1 MNQFNLCLKYGFGI
15 FKNYRSED
23 MLYKNGVVI
32 RYSSGKKVIRKF
44 IVTPCGLFLEEEALV
59 KKLKAL
65 DNYSNSPQRKE
76 QL

>member
-1 MNQFNLCLKYGFGI
+1 
-15 FKNYRSED
+15 

-44 IVTPCGLFLEEEALV
+44 IVTPCGLFFEEEALV

-65 DNYSNSPQRKE
+65 FNYFDSP
-76 QL
+76 